1 MRYSVSKIA
10 TWAIMS
16 LCVIHLNLAEAKDVE
31 VEAKHDSQLMCL
43 AQNIYYEAGMEQF
56 RGKVAVAQVT
66 INRAESGNFPKT
78 ICGVVHQKTQI
89 AGKMICQFSWN
100 CNPVRKIRYLSDAWE
115 ESLMVAKQVLE
126 DNLRIERLNEALYF
140 HAAHV
145 NPQWGLEKV
154 AHIGNHIFY
163 SDDPAPRKKNLTT
176 SQK

>member
-16 LCVIHLNLAEAKDVE
+16 LCVIHLTLAEAKE
-31 VEAKHDSQLMCL
+31 QSVEAGIDKQLMCL

-66 INRAESGNFPKT
+66 VNRAESGNFPKT

-89 AGKMICQFSWN
+89 AGKMVCQFSWN
-100 CNPVRKIRYLSDAWE
+100 CNPVSKIRYLSDAWR
-115 ESLMVAKQVLE
+115 ESLMVAEQVLE
-126 DNLRIERLNEALYF
+126 ANLRIERLNEALYF

-145 NPQWGLEKV
+145 NPRWGLERV

-163 SDDPAPRKKNLTT
+163 SDDPAPKRSKK
-176 SQK
+176 

>member
-1 MRYSVSKIA
+1 MRESVSKIA

-16 LCVIHLNLAEAKDVE
+16 LCVIHLNLAEAKE
-31 VEAKHDSQLMCL
+31 VETNQDAQLMCL

-66 INRAESGNFPKT
+66 VNRVEHGKFPRT

-100 CNPVRKIRYLSDAWE
+100 CNPVRKIRYLSEAWQ
-115 ESLMVAKQVLE
+115 ESLMVAQQVLE
-126 DNLRIERLNEALYF
+126 DNLRMERLNGALYF
-140 HAAHV
+140 HAAHI

-154 AHIGNHIFY
+154 ARIGNHIFY
-163 SDDPAPRKKNLTT
+163 SEDPAPKRSKK
-176 SQK
+176 

>member
-1 MRYSVSKIA
+1 MRFSVSKIA

-16 LCVIHLNLAEAKDVE
+16 LCVIHLNLAEAKDVTE
-31 VEAKHDSQLMCL
+31 EASTDKQLMCL

-66 INRAESGNFPKT
+66 VNRVEHSNFPKT

-100 CNPVRKIRYLSDAWE
+100 CLPVSKIRYLSDAWR
-115 ESLMVAKQVLE
+115 ESLMVAEQVLE
-126 DNLRIERLNEALYF
+126 ANLRIERLNEALYF

-145 NPQWGLEKV
+145 NPRWGLERV

-163 SDDPAPRKKNLTT
+163 SDDPAPKK
-176 SQK
+176 SKK